1 VCGQVREAWR
11 DARGA
16 QAGALYSWS
25 WVVALPLLL
34 LLLLLLSV
42 TDVVVASDAAV
53 AVAIHLLL
61 ANILAQHIPLED
73 ADLHR

>member
-1 VCGQVREAWR
+1 
-11 DARGA
+11 
-16 QAGALYSWS
+16 
-25 WVVALPLLL
+25 VVALPLLL